1 MVNWLM
7 GQVTCLASR
16 SFGPEF
22 AGEMHLV
29 CDGTDNDDV
38 RSERSAMVAECTE
51 IGDLGRS
58 QFEHQLGRN
67 SRLIS
72 SAASCARGSEEY
84 ISSA

>member
-1 MVNWLM
+1 M
-7 GQVTCLASR
+7 
-16 SFGPEF
+16 PEF

-29 CDGTDNDDV
+29 CDGTDNDKV
-38 RSERSAMVAECTE
+38 CSECNAMVAERTQ

-58 QFEHQLGRN
+58 QFGHHLERN